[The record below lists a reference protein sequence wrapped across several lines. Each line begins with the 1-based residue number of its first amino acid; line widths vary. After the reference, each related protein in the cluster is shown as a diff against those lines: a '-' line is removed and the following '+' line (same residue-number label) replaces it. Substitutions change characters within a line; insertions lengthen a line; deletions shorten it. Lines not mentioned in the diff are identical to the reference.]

1 MSVLE
6 TLRRSGFE
14 NKKEVPT
21 ILEGVYNFGDSDIP
35 EVLQTGFK
43 WKTMK
48 VQYCEVDGELTME
61 RDGVEEPISL
71 SELMPELEQALEVS

>member
-6 TLRRSGFE
+6 TLRRSGFDNTME
-14 NKKEVPT
+14 IPV
-21 ILEGVYNFGDSDIP
+21 ILERVYNFGDSDIP

-71 SELMPELEQALEVS
+71 LELMPELEKALEVR